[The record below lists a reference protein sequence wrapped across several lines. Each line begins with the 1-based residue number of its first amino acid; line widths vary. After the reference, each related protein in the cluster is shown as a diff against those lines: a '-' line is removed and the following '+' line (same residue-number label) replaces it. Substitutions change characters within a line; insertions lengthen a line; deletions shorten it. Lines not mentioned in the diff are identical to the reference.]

1 MNVNKKKSQLL
12 RLRFFTWR
20 FFIEILRIANR
31 RYTPLNDE
39 LFIFTDCDLPAK
51 ILHGPWTPSKID
63 FLEFIT
69 SSGCRVMD
77 VFHTTSIA
85 AKKGIYDAIEQRV
98 FAPLATLLS
107 CSFKYEWEYINY
119 WDCCAHLVQPS
130 IDMVHS
136 AVFDHGCSIGTVC
149 LLLIHGLRVRD
160 FEYLDSQ
167 LWIWTETAGAKGV
180 WLVWLLSNLWRVKN
194 VAYLGDYDDAARA
207 RRITQRYPDVLR
219 LDGMGDFEP
228 DVIVDRVRSEFS
240 GLLDMVIKDIRR
252 HVSQAMPQRR
262 TV

>member
-1 MNVNKKKSQLL
+1 
-12 RLRFFTWR
+12 
-20 FFIEILRIANR
+20 
-31 RYTPLNDE
+31 
-39 LFIFTDCDLPAK
+39 
-51 ILHGPWTPSKID
+51 
-63 FLEFIT
+63 
-69 SSGCRVMD
+69 
-77 VFHTTSIA
+77 
-85 AKKGIYDAIEQRV
+85 
-98 FAPLATLLS
+98 
-107 CSFKYEWEYINY
+107 
-119 WDCCAHLVQPS
+119 
-130 IDMVHS
+130 MVHS